1 MHLKI
6 IVMLKVYY
14 TVQMPNVKIVPSAW
28 RSRLGIGD
36 E

>member
-1 MHLKI
+1 MHLKT
-6 IVMLKVYY
+6 IVMLTVDY
-14 TVQMPNVKIVPSAW
+14 TKQMPNVKIVPSAW